1 MNKSNPN
8 SMDLFKILSKEAESY
23 RSLDQ
28 IESLVENGQDLA
40 PLPIQPLYLAI
51 KSLPAEEV
59 ANYLPRLSKEQRE
72 AFLDI
77 DLWKRDELD
86 VEQFHYWIQA
96 YTETA
101 SDEVKL
107 EFVKSDQFA
116 LFLKGKFNIWTFDVE
131 DPEYPDHDNYFLTDD
146 SLLLVEYDEDY
157 PFVQELKDFLRLLYS
172 EMGVENAYA
181 YLFKIVSEGFMS
193 LQEEEYRIKKE
204 RQRDIGF
211 VDYFE
216 ALEFDSAFAHF
227 EQLHGFITRK
237 AKSNLHVSDLNESQM
252 NQTLHLSSLI
262 PFRDHFNSVV
272 EELAKLNDQKRIDF
286 LQFNFVRL
294 LNGVIE
300 LNSALKKGSMAMN
313 RSGAQVKNTLT
324 LAVSYLNSQPVRSQY
339 FVVDEKES
347 LFAKIDFVELY
358 RIGVSLIKIPR
369 KDLKKIL
376 GKYQFEENK
385 ENFLGSYWE
394 EFLDLSFEEE
404 TKFISSQSKTQKA
417 MPLLNFEEYEEWR
430 YKMKNLEELIP
441 FMAKFYETL
450 EKMKEEGKIHDSYY
464 LNYTVDEIDFEAL
477 LISSFANFLLGTYA
491 EESTSKLG
499 LTIDEFKSF
508 ATKVITS
515 DGQFVLTP
523 ELYQKIKN
531 FAAKFGLSEIT
542 GFHNYFQKILQD
554 QLEGYEYETL
564 AFEDYK
570 HVGGPIILNRH
581 KH

>member
-339 FVVDEKES
+339 FAVDEKES

>member
-1 MNKSNPN
+1 MNKSNPD

-146 SLLLVEYDEDY
+146 SLLLVEYDENY

-181 YLFKIVSEGFMS
+181 YLFKIVSEGFLS

-313 RSGAQVKNTLT
+313 RSGAQVKNVLT

-376 GKYQFEENK
+376 AKYQFEENK
-385 ENFLGSYWE
+385 ENFLGSFWE

-417 MPLLNFEEYEEWR
+417 APLLNFEEYEEWR

-515 DGQFVLTP
+515 EGQFVLTP

-531 FAAKFGLSEIT
+531 FAVKFGLSEIT

>member
-339 FVVDEKES
+339 FAVDENES

>member
-339 FVVDEKES
+339 FAVDENES

-531 FAAKFGLSEIT
+531 FVAKFGLSEIT

>member
-1 MNKSNPN
+1 MQKNNPKT
-8 SMDLFKILSKEAESY
+8 SDLFKLLSTEAESY

-28 IESLVENGQDLA
+28 INSLVENNQDLA
-40 PLPIQPLYLAI
+40 PLPVQPLYLAI
-51 KSLPAEEV
+51 KSLPADEV
-59 ANYLPRLSKEQRE
+59 ASYLPRLSKDQRI

-96 YTETA
+96 YTET
-101 SDEVKL
+101 SNEEVKL

-116 LFLKGKFNIWTFDVE
+116 IFLKGKFNIWTFDAE
-131 DPEYPDHDNYFLTDD
+131 EPEYPEHDNYFLTDD
-146 SLLLVEYDEDY
+146 GLLLFEYDEHY
-157 PFVQELKDFLRLLYS
+157 SHVQELKDLIRLLYS
-172 EMGVENAYA
+172 EMGVENAYT
-181 YLFKIVSEGFMS
+181 YLFKIVSDGFLS
-193 LQEEEYRIKKE
+193 LQEEEYRLKTE
-204 RQRDIGF
+204 RLRDIGF
-211 VDYFE
+211 VDYFD
-216 ALEFDSAFAHF
+216 ALEFDSAFVHLD
-227 EQLHGFITRK
+227 QLHGFIKRK
-237 AKSNLHVSDLNESQM
+237 ASSKFEVGELFANQM

-313 RSGAQVKNTLT
+313 RSGAQVKNILT
-324 LAVSYLNSQPVRSQY
+324 LAVSYLNAMPVRSVHFQ
-339 FVVDEKES
+339 VDEKES
-347 LFAKIDFVELY
+347 IFLKFDFIELY
-358 RIGVSLIKIPR
+358 RIGNSLIKIPR
-369 KDLKKIL
+369 KELKKVL
-376 GKYQFEENK
+376 AKYQFEESK
-385 ENFLGSYWE
+385 ESFLGTYWE

-404 TKFISSQSKTQKA
+404 TKFIPNNSKDSKA
-417 MPLLNFEEYEEWR
+417 LPLLNFEEYEEWR
-430 YKMKNLEELIP
+430 YKMKSLEELIP

-450 EKMKEEGKIHDSYY
+450 ERFKEEGMIHDSYY
-464 LNYTVDEIDFEAL
+464 LNYKVDDINFEAL
-477 LISSFANFLLGTYA
+477 VLSSFANFLLGTYA

-515 DGQFVLTP
+515 DGRFILTP

-531 FAAKFGLSEIT
+531 FTEKFGLANVT

-564 AFEDYK
+564 AFEDFM